1 MAKKS
6 KCWFSWVRRFFTS
19 EKSKKRRW
27 LLEEVRY
34 KQYPALTAPQRTLI
48 EATEEQRKHALTVAI
63 ATAAAAEA
71 AVAAAHA
78 AAEVVRLTGASQSCQ
93 CSTKQDGNLA
103 AIKIQ
108 SAYRAHLARKALR
121 ALKGLV
127 RLQAIARGRAVRRQA
142 VTSKCLPP
150 SAKRQAEVQER
161 SIPTADETYKDCD
174 KKQFVREN
182 KELEENELKIEC
194 SSERSWDP
202 SVLSKE
208 DIEAIWLRKQE
219 AIIKRERMKK
229 YSFSHRERRK
239 AQMLEESVEN
249 KEFGRKSCRLEQWVD
264 KEACNREGLETFK
277 PTVFILG
284 ERQGI
289 TQLKPTNEQKQDS
302 LGLDSQWSFPRRSF
316 CHAKQNSASND
327 SWMPNSPIFPTYMS
341 ATESVK
347 AKTRSL
353 STPKQR
359 MGYPDSCFDQNFA
372 KNDGLSFWSS
382 FDSESISTNRERGVP
397 QQISLSMSSN
407 Y

>member
-6 KCWFSWVRRFFTS
+6 KCWFGWVRRLFTS
-19 EKSKKRRW
+19 EKWKKRRW

-93 CSTKQDGNLA
+93 RSTKQDRNLA

-150 SAKRQAEVQER
+150 SARRQAEVQER
-161 SIPTADETYKDCD
+161 SIPTADETCKDYD

-194 SSERSWDP
+194 SSERSWDT

-229 YSFSHRERRK
+229 YSFSHRERRN

-249 KEFGRKSCRLEQWVD
+249 KEFGRKCCRLEQWVD

-316 CHAKQNSASND
+316 CHAKQNSISND

-382 FDSESISTNRERGVP
+382 FDSESISTNRKRGVP
-397 QQISLSMSSN
+397 QQISLGMSSN

>member
-6 KCWFSWVRRFFTS
+6 KCWFGWVRRFFTS

-93 CSTKQDGNLA
+93 CSTKQDRNLA

-229 YSFSHRERRK
+229 YSFSHRERRN

-382 FDSESISTNRERGVP
+382 FDSESISTNRKRGVP

>member
-6 KCWFSWVRRFFTS
+6 KCWFGWVRRFFTS

>member
-6 KCWFSWVRRFFTS
+6 KCWFGWVRRFFTS

-93 CSTKQDGNLA
+93 CSTKQDRNLA

-161 SIPTADETYKDCD
+161 SIPTADETCKDCD

>member
-1 MAKKS
+1 MAKKN
-6 KCWFSWVRRFFTS
+6 KCWFGWVRRLFTS

-27 LLEEVRY
+27 LLEKVKY

-78 AAEVVRLTGASQSCQ
+78 AAEVVRLTSASQSCQ
-93 CSTKQDGNLA
+93 HFIQQDRNLA

-108 SAYRAHLARKALR
+108 SAYRAHLARKAFR

-150 SAKRQAEVQER
+150 NAKRQAEVQGG
-161 SIPTADETYKDCD
+161 SIPTPDETCKDCD
-174 KKQFVREN
+174 KKQSIRE
-182 KELEENELKIEC
+182 KEELEEDLKLEG
-194 SSERSWDP
+194 SSERNWDH
-202 SVLSKE
+202 SILSKE
-208 DIEAIWLRKQE
+208 DMEAIWLRKQE

-229 YSFSHRERRK
+229 YSFSHRERRN
-239 AQMLEESVEN
+239 AHMLEELDDN
-249 KEFGRKSCRLEQWVD
+249 KEFGRNRCRLEQWME
-264 KEACNREGLETFK
+264 KEAWNREGLDTFK
-277 PTVFILG
+277 PTVLILG
-284 ERQGI
+284 ERHGR
-289 TQLKPTNEQKQDS
+289 TQLKPGNEQQLDS

-316 CHAKQNSASND
+316 CHAKQNSAGNNSL
-327 SWMPNSPIFPTYMS
+327 MPNSPIFPTYMS

-347 AKTRSL
+347 AKSRSL

-359 MGYPDSCFDQNFA
+359 MGYLDSCFDHTFV
-372 KNDGLSFWSS
+372 KKDGLSFWSS
-382 FDSESISTNRERGVP
+382 FDSEPISTIRKRGVP
-397 QQISLSMSSN
+397 QQISLSMNSN
-407 Y
+407 